1 MAFSNFLPR
10 LFHESG
16 LQSVYT
22 TGLDAW
28 LIILNRCCRM
38 FAYGASSLILA
49 MFFAELQISDS
60 RIGLFMTLTLL
71 GDVVLSLILT
81 LIADKVGRRRT
92 LFAGSALMIMS
103 GVIFALCENY
113 WVLLFAAI
121 VGVISATGGDFG
133 PFRAI
138 EESTVSELTCRDTRN
153 DVLVWY
159 VTTASI
165 GSAVGTEVAGRVI
178 EWLTEVEDGWSLLDA
193 YHAVFWLYAL
203 MGSVNMA
210 SVLFL
215 SEKCELKGGNSTAS
229 TAVASSTS
237 SVVDGATGAETAP
250 LLNNTDTV
258 AETTPK
264 HVAKP
269 ALIKAPS
276 SSCFLSTFK
285 IISRETLSVIV
296 LLWVLLMIDS
306 LADGMASSS
315 LTTYFIS
322 TKFPELPKS
331 RLGDMVSTAYLFC
344 SLGSPL
350 AGPLA
355 RHIGL
360 INTMVFTHIPSSA
373 AVLLFPFPKT
383 AGGTFGLLLLRM
395 VLNNMDQAPR
405 AALIAAVVKPEERTA
420 VMGITALLR
429 TLSGSVGPSITGLL
443 AGGGR
448 FGVAFVVAGALRL
461 VYDCGLWAIFVNVR
475 LHKHEMTQDME
486 SDEAGENGA
495 ASEPSGQ
502 QQPEAAV

>member
-1 MAFSNFLPR
+1 
-10 LFHESG
+10 
-16 LQSVYT
+16 
-22 TGLDAW
+22 
-28 LIILNRCCRM
+28 M

-138 EESTVSELTCRDTRN
+138 EESTVSELTCRGTRN

-193 YHAVFWLYAL
+193 YHAIFWLYAL

-229 TAVASSTS
+229 TAVASSAS
-237 SVVDGATGAETAP
+237 SVVDGATGDETAP

-258 AETTPK
+258 AETTTT
-264 HVAKP
+264 HLAKP

-276 SSCFLSTFK
+276 SSRFLSTFK
-285 IISRETLSVIV
+285 IISRETFSVIV

-306 LADGMASSS
+306 LADGMTSSS

-322 TKFPELPKS
+322 TKFPELSKS

-373 AVLLFPFPKT
+373 AVLFFPFPKT

-395 VLNNMDQAPR
+395 ALNNMDQAPR

-475 LHKHEMTQDME
+475 LHKHEMAQE
-486 SDEAGENGA
+486 SDEAGENGGA
-495 ASEPSGQ
+495 SGQ
-502 QQPEAAV
+502 QQPEVAV